1 MTLRIWSNDLV
12 DGARMPDA
20 QVFDGMGY
28 TGGNLSPHLA
38 WDGAPKGTKGFVV
51 TCYDPDAPTGSGW
64 WHWIV
69 ADIPADVT
77 ELATG
82 AGSGK
87 AALPAAAVQ
96 SRTDFGFSHFGG
108 AAPPRGEIH
117 RYVFTVHAVD
127 VASLGVDDQ
136 ASGALVGF
144 MTNAHRLAKASLTVT
159 FGVDA

>member
-12 DGARMPDA
+12 DGGPLPDA

-38 WDGAPKGTKGFVV
+38 WEGEPDGTKSFVV

-69 ADIPADVT
+69 SDLPADVH
-77 ELATG
+77 ELSTG
-82 AGSGK
+82 AGSGR
-87 AALPAAAVQ
+87 APLPASAIQ

-108 AAPPRGEIH
+108 AAPPRGEVH

-127 VASLGVDDQ
+127 VASLGVDAQ

-144 MTNAHRLAKASLTVT
+144 MTHAHRLAQASLTVT
-159 FGVDA
+159 FGG

>member
-1 MTLRIWSNDLV
+1 MTLRLWSNDLV
-12 DGARMPDA
+12 DGARLPDA

-38 WDGAPKGTKGFVV
+38 WAGEPEGTKSFVV

-69 ADIPADVT
+69 SDLPAAVH
-77 ELATG
+77 ELPAG
-82 AGSGK
+82 AGSG
-87 AALPAAAVQ
+87 AAPLPVPAVQ

-108 AAPPRGEIH
+108 AAPPRGEVH

-127 VASLGVDDQ
+127 VESLGADTE

-144 MTNAHRLAKASLTVT
+144 LTNAHRLARASLTT
-159 FGVDA
+159 TWGG

>member
-12 DGARMPDA
+12 DGGRLPDA

-38 WDGAPKGTKGFVV
+38 WEGEPEGTKGFVV

-69 ADIPADVT
+69 SDIPADVH
-77 ELATG
+77 ELPTG

-87 AALPAAAVQ
+87 APLPAPAIQ

-108 AAPPRGEIH
+108 AAPPRGEVH

-127 VASLGVDDQ
+127 AASLGVDAE

-144 MTNAHRLAKASLTVT
+144 MTNAHRLARASLTAT
-159 FGVDA
+159 YGV

>member
-1 MTLRIWSNDLV
+1 MTFTVWSNDLV
-12 DGARMPDA
+12 DGGRLPDA

-38 WDGAPKGTKGFVV
+38 WKGEPEGTRGFVV

-69 ADIPADVT
+69 SNIPAVVH
-77 ELATG
+77 ELPTG

-87 AALPAAAVQ
+87 GGLPEGAVQ

-108 AAPPRGEIH
+108 AAPPRGEVH
-117 RYVFTVHAVD
+117 RYIFTVHAVAAAD
-127 VASLGVDDQ
+127 LGVNAD

-144 MTNAHRLAKASLTVT
+144 MTNAHRLARASLTVT
-159 FGVDA
+159 FGA

>member
-1 MTLRIWSNDLV
+1 MTFRIWSKDLV
-12 DGARMPDA
+12 DGGTLPDA

-28 TGGNLSPHLA
+28 GGGNLSPHLA
-38 WDGAPKGTKGFVV
+38 WEGAPAGTAGFVV

-69 ADIPADVT
+69 SDIPAEVT
-77 ELATG
+77 ELPTG
-82 AGSGK
+82 AGSGE
-87 AALPAAAVQ
+87 APLPAGAVQ

-108 AAPPRGEIH
+108 AAPPRGETH

-127 VASLGVDDQ
+127 VASLGADDQ

-144 MTNAHRLAKASLTVT
+144 LTNAHRLGQASLTVT
-159 FGVDA
+159 FGG

>member
-1 MTLRIWSNDLV
+1 MTFTLRSNDLV
-12 DGARMPDA
+12 DGGRLPLA

-38 WDGAPKGTKGFVV
+38 WEGEPEGTASFVV

-69 ADIPADVT
+69 SGLPASVH
-77 ELATG
+77 ELPTG
-82 AGSGK
+82 AGSGQGG
-87 AALPAAAVQ
+87 LPAGAIQ
-96 SRTDFGFSHFGG
+96 SRNDFGSSHFGG
-108 AAPPRGEIH
+108 AAPPKGEVH
-117 RYVFTVHAVD
+117 RYVFTVHAVG

-144 MTNAHRLAKASLTVT
+144 MTHANRLGTASLTVT
-159 FGVDA
+159 FGG